1 MKMTIETTTI
11 ELGLMQASLDEAQAA
26 YKHGVRRND
35 AAIVRMAIVR
45 MAELW
50 NITVPL
56 ACKWASAVK

>member
-1 MKMTIETTTI
+1 MNTVETTSI

-26 YKHGVRRND
+26 YKHGIRRND
-35 AAIVRMAIVR
+35 SAIVRMAITR

-56 ACKWASAVK
+56 ACKWAGAIK